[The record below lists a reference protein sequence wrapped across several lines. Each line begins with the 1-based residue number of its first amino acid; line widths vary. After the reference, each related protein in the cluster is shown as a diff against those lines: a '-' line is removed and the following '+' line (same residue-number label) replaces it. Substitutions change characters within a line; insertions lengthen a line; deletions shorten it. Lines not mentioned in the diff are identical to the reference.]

1 MARAGV
7 AEEGEGPGQEEL
19 MKSQIARIHAREIL
33 DSRGNP
39 TVEVEVRLEG
49 GASGRAAVP
58 SGASTGAHEAVE
70 RRDGDVRRFGGKGVL
85 QAVAAVDTEI
95 ASALV
100 GTSVED
106 QRAID
111 AALVAL
117 DGTSNKGRLGANAV
131 LGVSL
136 AAAHAR
142 AALHGRELYE
152 EVGGESSCTIPV
164 PLLNILNGGK
174 HASNSTDIQEFMVVP
189 YGFATYAEALRAGA
203 ETFAALRAH
212 LHDRGLATGQGDE
225 GGFAPSL
232 PSNEAALE
240 ALMSAIEGA
249 GYVPGEHFGI
259 AIDAAATELQTETGR
274 YSLARDGRT
283 LESGELIDLWA
294 AWCAKFPI
302 VSIEDGLGE
311 DDWSSW
317 SALVRRIGNTVQ
329 VVGDDLLVT
338 NVERIARGIREH
350 AATALLVKP
359 NQIGTLSETLAAIDT
374 ARSAGWSTILS
385 HRSGE
390 TEDTTIADLA
400 VATASSQIKTGA
412 PSRSERVAK
421 LNRLLRIEERLG
433 DRAVYPGRAAFA
445 RSEHAR

>member
-1 MARAGV
+1 MSDR
-7 AEEGEGPGQEEL
+7 
-19 MKSQIARIHAREIL
+19 IARIHAREIL

-39 TVEVEVRLEG
+39 TVEVELHLES
-49 GASGRAAVP
+49 GAHGTAAVP

-70 RRDGDVRRFGGKGVL
+70 RRDGDKRRFGGKGVL
-85 QAVAAVDTEI
+85 QAVAAVNDEI
-95 ASALV
+95 ASALA
-100 GTSVED
+100 GKSVDD

-111 AALVAL
+111 EQLIAL
-117 DGTSNKGRLGANAV
+117 DGTANKGRLGANAL

-142 AALHGRELYE
+142 AALHGVELYE
-152 EVGGESSCTIPV
+152 ELGGETAQTLPV

-174 HASNSTDIQEFMVVP
+174 HAANSTDFQEFMVVP
-189 YGFATYAEALRAGA
+189 VGFTTYAEGLRAGA
-203 ETFAALRAH
+203 EIFAALRSH

-240 ALMSAIEGA
+240 ALMTAIERA
-249 GYVPGEHFGI
+249 GYKPGEQIGI
-259 AIDAAATELQTETGR
+259 AIDAAATELLTADGR
-274 YSLARDGRT
+274 YTLEREART

-294 AWCAKFPI
+294 GWCAKFPI
-302 VSIEDGLGE
+302 ISLEDGLAE
-311 DDWSSW
+311 DDWSGW
-317 SALVRRIGNTVQ
+317 SALVQRIGSTVQ
-329 VVGDDLLVT
+329 IVGDDLLVT
-338 NVERIARGIREH
+338 NVERIQRGIKER

-359 NQIGTLSETLAAIDT
+359 NQIGTLTETLDAIST
-374 ARSAGWSTILS
+374 ARGAGWSTILS

-400 VATASSQIKTGA
+400 VATNAGQIKTGA

-421 LNRLLRIEERLG
+421 LNRLLRIEELLG
-433 DRAVYPGRAAFA
+433 DRALYLGRAAFA
-445 RSEHAR
+445 RSGGVK

>member
-1 MARAGV
+1 MSDR
-7 AEEGEGPGQEEL
+7 
-19 MKSQIARIHAREIL
+19 ITRIHAREIL

-39 TVEVEVRLEG
+39 TVEVELHLES
-49 GASGRAAVP
+49 GAHGTAAVP

-70 RRDGDVRRFGGKGVL
+70 RRDGDKRRFSGKGVL
-85 QAVAAVDTEI
+85 QAVSAVNDEI
-95 ASALV
+95 ASALI
-100 GTSVED
+100 GKSVDD

-111 AALVAL
+111 EQLIAL
-117 DGTSNKGRLGANAV
+117 DGTANKGRLGANAL

-142 AALHGRELYE
+142 AALHGVELYE
-152 EVGGESSCTIPV
+152 EIGGERAQTLPV

-174 HASNSTDIQEFMVVP
+174 HAANSTDFQEFMVVP
-189 YGFATYAEALRAGA
+189 VGFTTYAEGLRAGA
-203 ETFAALRAH
+203 EIFAALRTH

-240 ALMSAIEGA
+240 ALMTAIEGA
-249 GYVPGEHFGI
+249 GYTPGEQVGI
-259 AIDAAATELQTETGR
+259 AIDAAATELLTADGR
-274 YSLARDGRT
+274 YTLEREGRT

-294 AWCAKFPI
+294 GWCAKFPI
-302 VSIEDGLGE
+302 ISLEDGLAE
-311 DDWSSW
+311 DDWSGW
-317 SALVRRIGNTVQ
+317 SALVQRIGGTVQ
-329 VVGDDLLVT
+329 IVGDDLLVT
-338 NVERIARGIREH
+338 NVERIQRGIKER

-359 NQIGTLSETLAAIDT
+359 NQIGTLTETLDAIST

-400 VATASSQIKTGA
+400 VATNAGQIKTGA

-421 LNRLLRIEERLG
+421 LNRLLRVEELLG
-433 DRAVYPGRAAFA
+433 DRAVYLGRAAFA
-445 RSEHAR
+445 RSGGVK

>member
-1 MARAGV
+1 MSDR
-7 AEEGEGPGQEEL
+7 
-19 MKSQIARIHAREIL
+19 IARIHAREIL

-39 TVEVEVRLEG
+39 TVEVELHLES
-49 GASGRAAVP
+49 GAHGTAAVP

-70 RRDGDVRRFGGKGVL
+70 RRDGDKRRFGGKGVL
-85 QAVAAVDTEI
+85 QAVAAVNDEI
-95 ASALV
+95 ASALA
-100 GTSVED
+100 GKSVDD

-111 AALVAL
+111 EQLIAL
-117 DGTSNKGRLGANAV
+117 DGTANKGRLGANAL

-142 AALHGRELYE
+142 AALHGVELYE
-152 EVGGESSCTIPV
+152 ELGGETAQTLPV

-174 HASNSTDIQEFMVVP
+174 HAENSTDFQEFMVVP
-189 YGFATYAEALRAGA
+189 VGFTTYAEGLRAGA
-203 ETFAALRAH
+203 EIFAALRSH

-240 ALMSAIEGA
+240 ALMTAIERA
-249 GYVPGEHFGI
+249 GYKPGEQIGI
-259 AIDAAATELQTETGR
+259 AIDAAATELLTADGR
-274 YSLARDGRT
+274 YTLEREGRT

-294 AWCAKFPI
+294 GWCAKFPI
-302 VSIEDGLGE
+302 ISLEDGLAE
-311 DDWSSW
+311 DDWSGW
-317 SALVRRIGNTVQ
+317 SALVQRIGSTVQ
-329 VVGDDLLVT
+329 IVGDDLLVT
-338 NVERIARGIREH
+338 NVERIQRGIKER

-359 NQIGTLSETLAAIDT
+359 NQIGTLTETLDAIST
-374 ARSAGWSTILS
+374 ARGAGWSTILS

-400 VATASSQIKTGA
+400 VATNAGQIKTGA

-421 LNRLLRIEERLG
+421 LNRLLRIEELLG
-433 DRAVYPGRAAFA
+433 DRALYLGRAAFA
-445 RSEHAR
+445 RSGGVK

>member
-1 MARAGV
+1 
-7 AEEGEGPGQEEL
+7 

-70 RRDGDVRRFGGKGVL
+70 RRDGDAHRFGGKGVL

-338 NVERIARGIREH
+338 NVERIARGIRER

-359 NQIGTLSETLAAIDT
+359 NQIGTLSEALDAIDT

>member
-1 MARAGV
+1 M
-7 AEEGEGPGQEEL
+7 
-19 MKSQIARIHAREIL
+19 SDQIARIHAREIL

-39 TVEVEVRLEG
+39 TVEVELHLEG
-49 GASGRAAVP
+49 GAHGTAAVP

-70 RRDGDVRRFGGKGVL
+70 RRDGDERRFGGKGVL
-85 QAVAAVDTEI
+85 QAVAAVNGEI
-95 ASALV
+95 ASTLT
-100 GTSVED
+100 GKSVND

-111 AALVAL
+111 EQLIAL
-117 DGTSNKGRLGANAV
+117 DGTANKGRLGANAL

-142 AALHGRELYE
+142 AALHGVELYE
-152 EVGGESSCTIPV
+152 EIGGETAQTLPV

-174 HASNSTDIQEFMVVP
+174 HAANSTDFQEFMVVP
-189 YGFATYAEALRAGA
+189 VGFTTYAEALRAGA
-203 ETFAALRAH
+203 EIFAALRTH

-240 ALMSAIEGA
+240 ALMTAIERA
-249 GYVPGEHFGI
+249 GYKPGEQIGI
-259 AIDAAATELQTETGR
+259 AIDAAATELLTADGR
-274 YSLARDGRT
+274 YTLEREGRT

-294 AWCAKFPI
+294 GWCAKFPI
-302 VSIEDGLGE
+302 ISLEDGLAE
-311 DDWSSW
+311 DDWSGW
-317 SALVRRIGNTVQ
+317 SALVQRIGGTVQ
-329 VVGDDLLVT
+329 IVGDDLLVT
-338 NVERIARGIREH
+338 NVERIQRGIKER

-359 NQIGTLSETLAAIDT
+359 NQIGTLTETLDAINT
-374 ARSAGWSTILS
+374 ARGAGWSTILS

-400 VATASSQIKTGA
+400 VATNAGQIKTGA

-421 LNRLLRIEERLG
+421 LNRLLRIEELLG
-433 DRAVYPGRAAFA
+433 DRALYLGRAAFA
-445 RSEHAR
+445 RSGGVK

>member
-1 MARAGV
+1 MSDR
-7 AEEGEGPGQEEL
+7 
-19 MKSQIARIHAREIL
+19 IARIHAREIL

-39 TVEVEVRLEG
+39 TVEVELHLES
-49 GASGRAAVP
+49 GAHGTAAVP

-70 RRDGDVRRFGGKGVL
+70 RRDGDKRRFGGKGVL
-85 QAVAAVDTEI
+85 QAVAAVNDEI
-95 ASALV
+95 ASALA
-100 GTSVED
+100 GKSVDD

-111 AALVAL
+111 EQLIAL
-117 DGTSNKGRLGANAV
+117 DGTANKGRLGANAL

-142 AALHGRELYE
+142 AALHGVELYE
-152 EVGGESSCTIPV
+152 ELGGETAQTLPV

-174 HASNSTDIQEFMVVP
+174 HAENSTDFQEFMVVP
-189 YGFATYAEALRAGA
+189 VGFTTYAEGLRAGA
-203 ETFAALRAH
+203 EIFAALRTH

-240 ALMSAIEGA
+240 ALMTAIERA
-249 GYVPGEHFGI
+249 GYKPGEQIGI
-259 AIDAAATELQTETGR
+259 AIDAAATELLTADGR
-274 YSLARDGRT
+274 YTLEREART

-294 AWCAKFPI
+294 GWCAKFPI
-302 VSIEDGLGE
+302 ISLEDGLAE
-311 DDWSSW
+311 DDWSGW
-317 SALVRRIGNTVQ
+317 SALVQRIGSTVQ
-329 VVGDDLLVT
+329 IVGDDLLVT
-338 NVERIARGIREH
+338 NVERIQRGIKER

-359 NQIGTLSETLAAIDT
+359 NQIGTLTETLDAIST
-374 ARSAGWSTILS
+374 ARGAGWSTILS

-400 VATASSQIKTGA
+400 VATNAGQIKTGA

-421 LNRLLRIEERLG
+421 LNRLLRIEELLG
-433 DRAVYPGRAAFA
+433 DRALYLGRAAFA
-445 RSEHAR
+445 RSGGVK